1 MKLKMKKELVIS
13 TIYSQLEKAVSLAE
27 DCYLKTNIRSTIVC
41 QLFEVAHQSF
51 DNKCEQ
57 AYSIIYSSD
66 RGLARSRMLGVLS
79 SDADLIWL
87 TDDDIEVTPEGV
99 IKAFDRLENSEDDFI
114 TTKYA
119 MDETQ
124 VRKKYSLSEF
134 VHNRM
139 SIMKVS
145 SIEIF
150 IKRDNVINKG
160 VAFDTRFGLGA
171 THKSGEENI
180 FLADILNK
188 GGKGCFVPIITS
200 IHREITSGGDFSN
213 DLANSAKGA
222 IFRRVFGLFG
232 APLLFAFYVKR
243 LIKKEVRFTDFF
255 SALVFSVKGFFKL
268 K

>member
-1 MKLKMKKELVIS
+1 MKKELVIS
-13 TIYSQLEKAVSLAE
+13 TVYSNLEKAIFLAD
-27 DCYLKTNIRSTIVC
+27 DCYSKTKIRSIIVC
-41 QLFEVAHQSF
+41 QLFEV
-51 DNKCEQ
+51 NKHLLENENTE
-57 AYSIIYSSD
+57 AYSVIYSSD
-66 RGLARSRMLGVLS
+66 RGLARSRMLGILS
-79 SDADLIWL
+79 SSADLVWL
-87 TDDDIEVTPEGV
+87 TDDDIEVIPEGA
-99 IKAFDRLENSEDDFI
+99 IQAFNRLKNSDDDFI

-124 VRKKYSLSEF
+124 VRKKYSSSEF

-139 SIMKVS
+139 SIMRVS

-160 VAFDTRFGLGA
+160 VAFDTRFGLGSI
-171 THKSGEENI
+171 HKSGEENI

-188 GGKGCFVPIITS
+188 GGKGGFVPIITS
-200 IHREITSGGDFSN
+200 IHREVTSGGDFSN